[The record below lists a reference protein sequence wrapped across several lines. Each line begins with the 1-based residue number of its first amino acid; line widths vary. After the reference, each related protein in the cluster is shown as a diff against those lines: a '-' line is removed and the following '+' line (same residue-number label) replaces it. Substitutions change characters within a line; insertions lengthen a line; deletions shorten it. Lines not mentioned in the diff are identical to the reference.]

1 MNVCLKVEV
10 IGKRSFIIECQMEG
24 IAELESHHS
33 ATTIVIS
40 DLSKNHL
47 RMLKPLGENL
57 LGNIFYTVS
66 RYLPINLFKEKKGGF
81 GGETCLIS
89 S

>member
-1 MNVCLKVEV
+1 MNVCLKVEG
-10 IGKRSFIIECQMEG
+10 IEKRSFIIVCQMEG
-24 IAELESHHS
+24 ITELESHHS

-47 RMLKPLGENL
+47 WMLKSLCENL
-57 LGNIFYTVS
+57 LGDIFYTVS
-66 RYLPINLFKEKKGGF
+66 SHLPINLLKEKKGGF
-81 GGETCLIS
+81 GGETCQIS